1 MRELLEKGQRV
12 IMVPADF
19 KFANKGVITDVNPQ
33 GFSLELDYKP
43 EGILKSN
50 YCEFYLD
57 TKNGTLYFDSYAKSI
72 DGNTLLIANPAKH
85 KFLQRRRFTRIKFIH
100 DVELFTDSVNH
111 KITTLDISA
120 GGMKFKT
127 TENVNIEDEYK
138 VTLPLTEDMKVT
150 CKYIPIRIE
159 KGDDGIYTHSG
170 RFAFFD
176 NKDKMT
182 LIQYCAKRSIEIKNK

>member
-33 GFSLELDYKP
+33 GFSLELEYKP
-43 EGILKSN
+43 DGILKSN

-72 DGNTLLIANPAKH
+72 EGNTLLIANPAKH
-85 KFLQRRRFTRIKFIH
+85 KFLQRRRFTRIKFVH
-100 DVELFTDSVNH
+100 DVELY
-111 KITTLDISA
+111 ISA

-127 TENVNIEDEYK
+127 SENVNIEDEYK
-138 VTLPLTEDMKVT
+138 VTLPLTEEMKVT